1 MSLKLYIK
9 WHVKSAPSKGAA
21 EELWVKDKYAS
32 KINSQMKWKRIS
44 VYIQEKEQ
52 LLENNKTLKI
62 EEFPK

>member
-1 MSLKLYIK
+1 MLT
-9 WHVKSAPSKGAA
+9 SAPSKGTA

-32 KINSQMKWKRIS
+32 KINSQTKWKRIS